1 MPWGAVIAGGA
12 SLASGL
18 IGSNAAGN
26 AADKQQQAAQQAD
39 QLLQGNYDVTSGN
52 LSPFI
57 SGGTNAL
64 KSLSSLLST
73 GGNGANNPVLSLL
86 GIGMNGQPTGG
97 GINPAA
103 FENSPGYQFQLQQG
117 TDAVTNS
124 AAARGG
130 LGGNA
135 LKALQSYGSGLANQS
150 WNQYLGNVSGGW
162 NSLISQLTGL
172 AGLGENAG
180 SSLGNIGAGLAGGMS
195 NAIQGGGN
203 AASAGTIGSANALT
217 GGFNGLINNL
227 NTGGLSSN
235 NGGGINALL
244 NSLFSSSGG
253 GYGSSPNDGQMV
265 NTSGWG

>member
-1 MPWGAVIAGGA
+1 MIWVNDARFRFLLAGFA
-12 SLASGL
+12 
-18 IGSNAAGN
+18 IR
-26 AADKQQQAAQQAD
+26 QF
-39 QLLQGNYDVTSGN
+39 N
-52 LSPFI
+52 LF
-57 SGGTNAL
+57 
-64 KSLSSLLST
+64 
-73 GGNGANNPVLSLL
+73 
-86 GIGMNGQPTGG
+86 
-97 GINPAA
+97 
-103 FENSPGYQFQLQQG
+103 
-117 TDAVTNS
+117 
-124 AAARGG
+124 AARGG

-253 GYGSSPNDGQMV
+253 GYASSPNDGQMV